1 MKPVIITEM
10 RWHNLLIEMYKDYP
24 KSVLAIREKTK
35 KVLGFT
41 SRSHRTWIENPM
53 YNEFMKQYANRM
65 DDMIIPTSRGYY
77 SNMIHLDFYSEPK
90 RTFFLLKYSEFLS

>member
-1 MKPVIITEM
+1 MVLNEVAMKPVIISEM
-10 RWHNLLIEMYKDYP
+10 QWHNLLIEMYKDYP

-53 YNEFMKQYANRM
+53 
-65 DDMIIPTSRGYY
+65 
-77 SNMIHLDFYSEPK
+77 
-90 RTFFLLKYSEFLS
+90 